1 MTVSGLIGTEYIWQH
16 PSIQV
21 FYDLVSLFVD
31 KFFHPIIIQ
40 LMALDVDEKMDD
52 FTEKELVLI
61 ETLAKGIKKS
71 REMKG

>member
-1 MTVSGLIGTEYIWQH
+1 
-16 PSIQV
+16 
-21 FYDLVSLFVD
+21 
-31 KFFHPIIIQ
+31 
-40 LMALDVDEKMDD
+40 MALDGDEKMDD